1 MKAKTDEEL
10 MSQYA
15 QEGDEEAF
23 SELYRRYAPKL
34 YGYLNKN
41 FATGTDK
48 DAVFQETFMKLHQA
62 KENYRAEYPF
72 SAWLFAICRNTL
84 VDHLRKERRMAS
96 GNEEFRLGQEGYFPE
111 MSPRVQIPEQVLAQ
125 LPTDQRLALELR
137 YLQELP
143 FEAIAR
149 DLKKSEQNVRQLVSR
164 AVRRLRRLLEKH

>member
-1 MKAKTDEEL
+1 MKTKTDEEL

-23 SELYRRYAPKL
+23 SELYKRYASKL
-34 YGYLNKN
+34 YGYLNKKVPS
-41 FATGTDK
+41 GRDQ

-62 KENYRAEYPF
+62 KENYRTEYPF

-84 VDHLRKERRMAS
+84 VDHLRKEGRMAS
-96 GNEEFRLGQEGYFPE
+96 KTEEFRVEQEGYFPE
-111 MSPRVQIPEQVLAQ
+111 VSAERQVPEQALAQ
-125 LPTDQRLALELR
+125 LPSDQRHALELR

-149 DLKKSEQNVRQLVSR
+149 ELKKSEQNVRQLVSR
-164 AVRRLRRLLEKH
+164 GLKRLRRILEKN